1 MVTEEARSVTSRAFS
16 TYWIP
21 LETVKYFKYLRKM
34 ISVAD
39 DDWTTVLQNLVKAR
53 TVWW

>member
-1 MVTEEARSVTSRAFS
+1 MAEEARSMTSRAFS

-39 DDWTTVLQNLVKAR
+39 DDWPTVVQKLVKAW
-53 TVWW
+53 TV